1 MTPSKEED
9 NGTVLTCRVI
19 EFESERVLLSYASA
33 QTTPVPSDAKIRY
46 LCVTA
51 AKKVKIHKLKDK
63 NALSASFNM
72 AKSWGLDEIN
82 SIEPLKGNGT
92 NIQLGGKNYYWLFDD
107 FHSKIELMHTMV
119 SLSQKY
125 LNKVPHLIKIDEE
138 LLKDQMQ
145 ICLAAK
151 NQDKPAAVKPSE
163 NSTEPESSTR
173 IEERSTNTAQ
183 QLTSGKKTPIHA
195 STETV
200 IPPLPATVQTFN
212 NDLEAFLQKEMMG
225 QKKRP
230 NFESQQFNMD
240 ELLGGFNWQVNGDA
254 ADLEKK
260 LETELQALE
269 AANVHAIIES
279 EDQAQ
284 NVLYQIDMT
293 LNELN
298 VVDEWLC
305 HYTTLLDKMGQDVH
319 SVEVR
324 NKALQVTAANQKA
337 LLLEIDKI
345 VASMKLSEPVSERL
359 KYESLDDSAG
369 IKNCERVVR
378 VLMDTITRIKKD
390 EEISDIGMVRERI
403 SLYES
408 YSTMF
413 SARLSEFMLGLT
425 SSLAETLAKEKSRS
439 HKISLRINGLDNIQ
453 KKLCDY
459 RSLMRWLKSVDIR
472 KHKEVEMVSVSTA
485 ASNAL
490 SVMSSNMIEKGKGGW
505 NMLNVSASTKK
516 KMSTVDD
523 GHGEDSD
530 RASKSKS
537 ENIEDEKIWPDEAVA
552 EIYKALCPIIV
563 RELNFVMDFFSIR
576 KLDTELTDFSYEWM
590 EGLQVP
596 REKLKELK
604 AQKIIDEFY
613 DAMFDIHS
621 DVCAFLEWCLK
632 HDATFAIGMMCSLEA
647 CLDTFGNSAYMN
659 FVIHLELLMT
669 KLVLHFDKFIDEQ
682 IKAIEETKVTF
693 RKRTGILPFIRTFPK
708 FVDRM
713 ERCVSSTTD
722 HTALPSP
729 STTISPASVVPAG
742 FAGAPIG
749 TAQAR
754 TAVSNAY
761 ARIVKCIFE
770 TVDALAKDQNDGKDS
785 AKPEDKES
793 LNLHILVIEN
803 MHHFHSEVRARKI
816 ASLDQYVKA
825 SKVMYDTNTEEY
837 INIVIRK
844 PLGKLLEFFE
854 NVENLLKSNTPEEVS
869 FHLHKVTLRDILKK
883 YPGKEVKRGLE
894 ALYKRVEKNFSSDE
908 DGSLLQVVWR
918 GIQETYTRNLK
929 RYEELIALCYPDTG
943 LKIEFTIDDLLGYFS
958 DLAQNH

>member
-1 MTPSKEED
+1 
-9 NGTVLTCRVI
+9 
-19 EFESERVLLSYASA
+19 
-33 QTTPVPSDAKIRY
+33 
-46 LCVTA
+46 
-51 AKKVKIHKLKDK
+51 
-63 NALSASFNM
+63 
-72 AKSWGLDEIN
+72 
-82 SIEPLKGNGT
+82 
-92 NIQLGGKNYYWLFDD
+92 
-107 FHSKIELMHTMV
+107 MHTMV

-472 KHKEVEMVSVSTA
+472 KHKEVEMV
-485 ASNAL
+485 
-490 SVMSSNMIEKGKGGW
+490 
-505 NMLNVSASTKK
+505 
-516 KMSTVDD
+516 
-523 GHGEDSD
+523 
-530 RASKSKS
+530 
-537 ENIEDEKIWPDEAVA
+537 
-552 EIYKALCPIIV
+552 
-563 RELNFVMDFFSIR
+563 
-576 KLDTELTDFSYEWM
+576 
-590 EGLQVP
+590 
-596 REKLKELK
+596 
-604 AQKIIDEFY
+604 
-613 DAMFDIHS
+613 
-621 DVCAFLEWCLK
+621 
-632 HDATFAIGMMCSLEA
+632 CS
-647 CLDTFGNSAYMN
+647 
-659 FVIHLELLMT
+659 
-669 KLVLHFDKFIDEQ
+669 
-682 IKAIEETKVTF
+682 
-693 RKRTGILPFIRTFPK
+693 
-708 FVDRM
+708 
-713 ERCVSSTTD
+713 
-722 HTALPSP
+722 
-729 STTISPASVVPAG
+729 
-742 FAGAPIG
+742 
-749 TAQAR
+749 
-754 TAVSNAY
+754 
-761 ARIVKCIFE
+761 
-770 TVDALAKDQNDGKDS
+770 
-785 AKPEDKES
+785 
-793 LNLHILVIEN
+793 
-803 MHHFHSEVRARKI
+803 
-816 ASLDQYVKA
+816 
-825 SKVMYDTNTEEY
+825 
-837 INIVIRK
+837 
-844 PLGKLLEFFE
+844 
-854 NVENLLKSNTPEEVS
+854 
-869 FHLHKVTLRDILKK
+869 
-883 YPGKEVKRGLE
+883 
-894 ALYKRVEKNFSSDE
+894 
-908 DGSLLQVVWR
+908 
-918 GIQETYTRNLK
+918 
-929 RYEELIALCYPDTG
+929 
-943 LKIEFTIDDLLGYFS
+943 
-958 DLAQNH
+958 